1 MKGLPMKFYLQRARV
16 LGTLL
21 VVCMVVYIVAR
32 ILFDTSN

>member
-21 VVCMVVYIVAR
+21 VVCMIVYIAAR
-32 ILFDTSN
+32 ILFDIPN